1 MEVDRYAFEDA
12 PRLFDALLE
21 ILESAAHL
29 YRQRPLP
36 DERVNAKPWL
46 SIAKALGVHYRRTQ
60 AVLASEEV
68 RGTPIEIILHEF
80 RQSLLD
86 LCGHTV
92 KEEGNLSLA
101 GDLGRR
107 FQRDRKAF
115 REAIVRC
122 RSKARELANVDWNL
136 EAEPRKHGVPTMD
149 EAAQVVMGSA
159 VLPAPPHAAKP
170 PASDIEIKNFGDVWT
185 LTWQG
190 RTVNVRGTV
199 GLSYIQILLSRPNEG
214 IRCLDLVSLA
224 TGKDPSDPRMAALTV
239 TDDHVLDPTAV
250 RAAEDRLSVIKA
262 EFEEAVRT
270 HNIERQE
277 ELDIERKRIESA
289 LEGSRGIR
297 GKSRVLSTPEEKARK
312 AVGRAI
318 GRGIEDIR
326 GVWPELASQ
335 LDDCVE
341 RGACCRY
348 TPLLHGA

>member
-1 MEVDRYAFEDA
+1 
-12 PRLFDALLE
+12 
-21 ILESAAHL
+21 
-29 YRQRPLP
+29 
-36 DERVNAKPWL
+36 
-46 SIAKALGVHYRRTQ
+46 
-60 AVLASEEV
+60 
-68 RGTPIEIILHEF
+68 
-80 RQSLLD
+80 
-86 LCGHTV
+86 
-92 KEEGNLSLA
+92 
-101 GDLGRR
+101 
-107 FQRDRKAF
+107 
-115 REAIVRC
+115 
-122 RSKARELANVDWNL
+122 
-136 EAEPRKHGVPTMD
+136 
-149 EAAQVVMGSA
+149 
-159 VLPAPPHAAKP
+159 
-170 PASDIEIKNFGDVWT
+170 
-185 LTWQG
+185 
-190 RTVNVRGTV
+190 VRGTV